1 MAFAIRNEIPLPV
14 KRLISHWGNTFI
26 LGKCTTAGITAMRRD
41 TGRCSGIVNVRMY
54 SSQRTVDTYRI
65 QGLSIL
71 ETVSSFISKAR
82 GLGCRENSLQCD
94 YSYPFVHLA
103 ICLSVGVAMSS
114 TNEYAAGEVIP
125 E

>member
-1 MAFAIRNEIPLPV
+1 
-14 KRLISHWGNTFI
+14 
-26 LGKCTTAGITAMRRD
+26 MRRD
-41 TGRCSGIVNVRMY
+41 TGPGVRVSLTLWMY
-54 SSQRTVDTYRI
+54 FQPTHNAYDSRP
-65 QGLSIL
+65 L

-103 ICLSVGVAMSS
+103 ICLSVGVAVSS